1 MSNKRAKNMKN
12 WAAIRRKS
20 RHVEAQRQH
29 AGFSLPSKQSLSPM
43 PTINGGGTIDANGIA
58 DIGVR
63 VSSGNALGL
72 HDIKVIGARQAGV
85 QIERDAQVHATRL
98 DVSNN
103 KAGIDNAGT
112 FYGPDT
118 VFE

>member
-1 MSNKRAKNMKN
+1 
-12 WAAIRRKS
+12 
-20 RHVEAQRQH
+20 
-29 AGFSLPSKQSLSPM
+29 M
-43 PTINGGGTIDANGIA
+43 PTISGGVTIDANGLA
-58 DIGVR
+58 DVGIR
-63 VSSGNALGL
+63 VTSGNALGL
-72 HDIKVIGARQAGV
+72 HGIKVIGARQAGV
-85 QIERDAQVHATRL
+85 QIERDAQVNATRL